1 MIADFSEIVP
11 SSDDRRA
18 PLTEDAMPDAAAN
31 VEASTGLTENLAAF
45 ISDIRRRGVPA
56 NVRAVLQAAVIDAV
70 GCGLFGLTTNA
81 VRIVHAFA
89 REQAGP
95 ADATLWASGGA
106 RISAGNAALLGGTA
120 IHGFDFDDHHRAK
133 LHLSAAILP
142 AALALAERENA
153 DGPTL
158 LAALAAGYESMAR
171 ISLAAN
177 PNAARMRGWHLTG
190 TCGTFGA
197 AAAASVVLGFDAS
210 TTASA
215 LGLAGTQSA
224 GLWAFNADGAMSKR
238 LHPGRAAQNGIL
250 AALLAQKGFH
260 GPRRILEAEDGGF
273 LTAMSDQARP
283 SEIERDLGEVW
294 RAEAICFKPYSC
306 CGSNHASIDATL
318 QLKAEHRFTAADV
331 RSVRIGISRVVER
344 QTGFPYTPSTVL
356 NAQMSIRYNVAVA
369 LLDSAVLIEQFT
381 AQRIADPV
389 LNELISR
396 VDVEVDSEM
405 DAVYPDKYAG
415 IVTIELRDGTRLRKR
430 VDFSKGMPE
439 NRMSSDEL
447 NAKFSSL
454 AAASVGNEAAE
465 ELLVNLRNIFDAPD
479 NNAALMRRL
488 GGVSLDNFRVSTAA

>member
-1 MIADFSEIVP
+1 
-11 SSDDRRA
+11 
-18 PLTEDAMPDAAAN
+18 MPDATARTKP
-31 VEASTGLTENLAAF
+31 STGLTENLAAF
-45 ISDIRRRGVPA
+45 ISEVPRRGVPA
-56 NVRAVLQAAVIDAV
+56 NVRTVLQAAVIDAI
-70 GCGLFGLTTNA
+70 GCGLFGLTTDA
-81 VRIVHAFA
+81 VRIVHTFA

-95 ADATLWASGGA
+95 AESTLWASGGA

-153 DGPTL
+153 NGATL
-158 LAALAAGYESMAR
+158 LAALAAGYEAMAR

-197 AAAASVVLGFDAS
+197 AAAASVILGFDVS

-238 LHPGRAAQNGIL
+238 LHPGRAAQSGIV

-260 GPRRILEAEDGGF
+260 GPRKILETEDGGF
-273 LTAMSDQARP
+273 LTAMSGETRP
-283 SEIERDLGEVW
+283 AEIECDLGKVW

-306 CGSNHASIDATL
+306 CGSNHASIDAAL
-318 QLKAEHRFTAADV
+318 ELKAEHNFTAADV
-331 RSVRIGISRVVER
+331 RSVTVGISRVVER

-356 NAQMSIRYNVAVA
+356 NAQMSIRHNVAVA

-381 AQRIADPV
+381 KQRIADPM

-396 VDVEVDSEM
+396 VNVEVDPDM
-405 DAVYPDKYAG
+405 DAIYPEKYAG
-415 IVTIELRDGTRLRKR
+415 IVTIELRDGRRLRKR
-430 VDFSKGMPE
+430 VDSSKGMPE
-439 NRMSSDEL
+439 NRMSPAEL
-447 NAKFSSL
+447 NDKFRSL
-454 AAASVGNEAAE
+454 AAASVGYGATE
-465 ELLVNLRNIFDAPD
+465 ELLGYLGNIFDAPD
-479 NNAALMRRL
+479 NTALMRRL
-488 GGVSLDNFRVSTAA
+488 GSVSVDNSRIFTAA